1 MLSILHTV
9 LPVFLLVGAGFCAV
23 RFKVFPDSS
32 VAGLVLFTQNF
43 AMPSL
48 LFLGLYRLDFDAVF
62 DPRLIFSFYFGAIFS
77 FALGYFVARKLFRR
91 RPGESVAIGFA
102 GLFSNAVLLGL
113 PIMER
118 AYGAESLAAN
128 YALIAIHAPVCYFI
142 GITAMEIARAD
153 GRSFGAT
160 ARVTI
165 AAMFRN
171 TITIACGFGV
181 LMNFLAIPLPV
192 PVESAVGMLASAT
205 LPVALFGL
213 GGVLTRYRIRSSL
226 GEALAITFI
235 ATIIHPSIA
244 FVLTHHVFGLDPAFV
259 RSATV
264 MAAMGPGANAY
275 VFASMYDRATGEVAS
290 TVVIATAVSAVT
302 AAGWLWLLGGAAIG

>member
-1 MLSILHTV
+1 MLSIIYTV
-9 LPVFLLVGAGFCAV
+9 LPVFLLVGGGFAAV
-23 RFKVFPDSS
+23 KFKVFTDSG
-32 VAGLVLFTQNF
+32 VAGLMAFTQNF

-48 LFLGLYRLDFDAVF
+48 LFLGLYRLDFSAVF
-62 DPRLIFSFYFGAIFS
+62 DPRLIFSFYFGAFFS
-77 FALGYFVARKLFRR
+77 FALGYVAARKLFRR

-118 AYGAESLAAN
+118 AYGPESLAAN

-171 TITIACGFGV
+171 MITIGSALGF
-181 LMNFLAIPLPV
+181 LMNYFAVPLPD
-192 PVESAVGMLASAT
+192 PIESAVEMVARAT

-226 GEALAITFI
+226 GEALTVTFI
-235 ATIIHPSIA
+235 STIVHPAIA
-244 FVLTHHVFGLDPAFV
+244 FALTHHVFGLDPAFV

-264 MAAMGPGANAY
+264 MAAMAPGANAY
-275 VFASMYDRATGEVAS
+275 VFASIYDRATGEVAS
-290 TVVIATAVSAVT
+290 TVLIATAVSVVT
-302 AAGWLWLLGGAAIG
+302 VAGWLWLLGGAAIG